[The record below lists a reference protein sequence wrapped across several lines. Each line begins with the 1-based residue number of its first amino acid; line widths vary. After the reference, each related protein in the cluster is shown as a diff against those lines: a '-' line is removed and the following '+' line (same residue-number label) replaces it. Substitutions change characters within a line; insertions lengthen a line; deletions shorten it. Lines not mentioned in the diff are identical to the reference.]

1 MKKLIYNY
9 ELGKWRSVGLSARP
23 AQLAVI
29 PVPGSVKR
37 TLDAFSIGD
46 YAYGIINQYFE
57 PVFLSESIVD
67 VLGIDPDDFE
77 IVKVLDRIP
86 EREQEIIREF
96 HSKALAHLT
105 KNVLSETEL
114 LKIRF
119 DYSYR
124 HPKRGFRRIV
134 QQVAPFEVRN
144 DEVLSFLVVFTD
156 ISYLKRSGKNEYTVI
171 DMRSGVEFGLG
182 VRTNVPLSS
191 PNPFSKREL
200 DVLKCLKRGLRT
212 EEIAEELYL
221 SINTIYNHKKRMYKK
236 TGVSSTVD
244 LLIAAI
250 QNGWIK

>member
-1 MKKLIYNY
+1 MKKLIFNY
-9 ELGKWRSVGLSARP
+9 ESGKWRSVGLSARP
-23 AQLAVI
+23 SKLEVS
-29 PVPGSVKR
+29 PVPSIIKG

-46 YAYGIINQYFE
+46 YTYGIVNRDFQPI
-57 PVFLSESIVD
+57 FLSDSFVD
-67 VLGIDPDDFE
+67 VLGVDPENFHADS
-77 IVKVLDRIP
+77 VLNHIPDR
-86 EREQEIIREF
+86 EKETIREYQ
-96 HSKALAHLT
+96 SKARAHLN
-105 KNVLSETEL
+105 KNALSETEL

-124 HPKRGFRRIV
+124 HPTRGFRRIV
-134 QQVAPFEVRN
+134 QQVAPFEVCA
-144 DEVLSFLVVFTD
+144 DGVLSFLVVFTD
-156 ISYLKRSGKNEYTVI
+156 ISYLKRSGKNDYAVI
-171 DMRSGVEFGLG
+171 DMRSGIEFGLG
-182 VRTNVPLSS
+182 VRTNLPLSG

-221 SINTIYNHKKRMYKK
+221 SIYTVYNHKKRMYKK